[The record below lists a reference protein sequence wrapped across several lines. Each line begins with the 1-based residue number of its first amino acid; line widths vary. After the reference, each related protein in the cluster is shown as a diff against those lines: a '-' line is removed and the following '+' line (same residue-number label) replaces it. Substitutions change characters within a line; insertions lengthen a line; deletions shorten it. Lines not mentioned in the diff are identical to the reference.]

1 MPVNYSDL
9 GRGDVDDDVDI
20 DPIDQGPGPAGPD
33 EPDAIED
40 ADVGALAD
48 ETTTIHVLDESAP
61 AVANP
66 YLDGAAGG
74 LAAEPPRFP
83 RRAFLAFCGAAAL
96 ACAGVVAWRL
106 MPKGAP
112 KADADDDGGLANTPG
127 SVPQPSDDGV
137 YTVGDDLEP
146 GLYVIECASAAKAG
160 WIVYENPDAG
170 GSLTYPEVKQAC
182 RVTVSAQTKG
192 TGLTLDHDS
201 RFVEAA
207 PVTDLDEIP
216 THAGLFL
223 VGTDIAAG
231 TYELSPVDA
240 DTWCTTEFGEDAPAD
255 DAHPTL
261 WHKTCARAASAA
273 RAAGQDIELWRGYV
287 LEEPKTAGDVS
298 CVLEDGAPSNLAL
311 LTEKDPTVTLVGS
324 LEAGE
329 TMDSCRSWL
338 LRHGL
343 VSARADETL
352 TVELTEGQVFAPV
365 MMSMKRKA

>member
-9 GRGDVDDDVDI
+9 GCGDVEDDVDI
-20 DPIDQGPGPAGPD
+20 DAMDQGPVPA
-33 EPDAIED
+33 EPDGLDVIEG
-40 ADVGALAD
+40 ANDVPLAD
-48 ETTTIHVLDESAP
+48 ETTTMHVLDESAHAAP
-61 AVANP
+61 C
-66 YLDGAAGG
+66 LDDARGG
-74 LAAEPPRFP
+74 LVAEPPRFP

-106 MPKGAP
+106 MPKGTP
-112 KADADDDGGLANTPG
+112 EADAGDGDGLANGPG
-127 SVPQPSDDGV
+127 AVPQPSDDGV

-160 WIVYENPDAG
+160 WVVYENPDAG
-170 GSLTYPEVKQAC
+170 GSLTYPEVGQAC

-192 TGLTLDHDS
+192 TRLTLDHDS

-231 TYELSPVDA
+231 TYELSPIDA
-240 DTWCTTEFGEDAPAD
+240 DTWCTTEFGEDAPTD
-255 DAHPTL
+255 EAHPTL

-311 LTEKDPTVTLVGS
+311 LTETDPTVTLVGS
-324 LEAGE
+324 LEGGE

-343 VSARADETL
+343 VSAKADETL
-352 TVELTEGQVFAPV
+352 TVKLTEGQVFAPV